1 MSHVIA
7 NSGIQFFE
15 TFMTFNP
22 ESAYQVP
29 NDPRPLT
36 ITCAESYNPFTQ
48 QRMFSFLSR
57 AGKEFIS
64 SEDLLNKP
72 EDIMKNIAGNFQ
84 FDLSGLPIPVN
95 DLQTLYYTV
104 YNASHSDDGTE
115 CYSLN
120 TMNQFRVVPDE
131 KAHTQVPAFE
141 HILDKWIPMPLFEQ
155 DESEDMA
162 YPKGWCRIKISFV
175 KKEKN
180 DCTYRILWA
189 LDTTLA
195 STPMDMLR
203 PYMRD
208 EDEKKLFGLCSHTYL
223 LKEFFFEEETSM
235 DGDTRLF
242 VPSAEARYMA
252 RLLNIDLNSM
262 KSDTGG
268 ARFKFLAFYAYL
280 INLIR
285 LVPKASLNITL
296 HDKKEESER
305 IPVDLVLDIGNSRTC
320 GVLFENGDLTKKS
333 MLRIRDLSDP
343 VKYYDKPFD
352 MRVVFRRVDLGTDI
366 DNDPENRLFGWRS
379 MLRVGEEAKKL
390 VYRSIEDEGLSELTT
405 NYSSPK
411 RYIWDKELFD
421 GKWNFLV
428 TDTDP
433 ATMKT
438 MSTYVDGLS
447 EWLDERGNVLDSMQ
461 FDAIKDCR
469 YSRSTLMMLAFLEIF
484 NHALCQI
491 NSEEF
496 RTPHANKDC
505 PRYLRNVII
514 TSPTAMANSEQRRLR
529 QLAIDALR
537 LASKTYGDRISQV
550 KVHPSP
556 ENIRVVPSYET
567 DVNREWLYD
576 EATACQFVYMFAEL
590 RKRYENDLKTFFK
603 LRGHKRLDLE
613 KAGITDTN
621 SVTVASVDIG
631 AGTTDVMICAYT
643 SADNQTLTPIPLFWD
658 SFYLAGDD
666 ILENVVKN
674 IIIEGP
680 RRGDLARGS
689 IRSVL
694 EARMLAKN
702 DAFFEQKLMEARDVR
717 NPKPQYAH
725 ILDCILRAASPSE
738 RNTYIVG
745 YCNNLLIDYFGTN
758 SANNTHIDRRCR
770 ADFNTQISMPI
781 AQLMMEQKRLDR
793 PARTFTYEE
802 VFKDYTPSPYLIE
815 HFKNHFSF
823 DIREIVWD
831 YSPKAVVDQLNKTM
845 KPLMKQI
852 SLLIHRFDVDVVMMA
867 GRPTSL
873 AELPDMLFE
882 FYPVSPDRV
891 VRLDKYEVGNW
902 YPFATGDGMFYDQKS
917 VVAVGAYIGYLAS
930 TQGYENFRLDLSQMA
945 SKMRPTAN
953 FVGLYSS
960 RRHTVN
966 PVLLSPSESTATVTV
981 TSFPYPLGV
990 KQVNRPGYESRP
1002 FGVIEY
1008 VNPAAP
1014 HSGTIDVQLTRMWSE
1029 NPEEITI
1036 LDATDRYGNP
1046 VGDEIRL
1053 VEKSLIDT
1061 ETGDSVFWQ
1070 DSGAFKYL
1078 TTSRDD
1084 AAMSEE

>member
-15 TFMTFNP
+15 TFLTFNP
-22 ESAYQVP
+22 ESAFQVP
-29 NDPRPLT
+29 DDPRPLT

-48 QRMFSFLSR
+48 QRLFSFLTR
-57 AGKEFIS
+57 AGKELIS

-72 EDIMKNIAGNFQ
+72 DDILKNIAGNYQ

-95 DLQTLYYTV
+95 NLQTLYYNTFTPG
-104 YNASHSDDGTE
+104 HSEDDSE

-120 TMNQFRVVPDE
+120 TMNQFRVIPDE
-131 KAHTQVPAFE
+131 KAHTQIPAFE
-141 HILDKWIPMPLFEQ
+141 QILDKWIPMPLFEQ
-155 DESEDMA
+155 NDSEDTA
-162 YPKGWCRIKISFV
+162 YPKGWCRIKISLLS
-175 KKEKN
+175 KEKN
-180 DCTYRILWA
+180 ISKYKILWA
-189 LDTTLA
+189 IDTTLA
-195 STPMDMLR
+195 SSPLDLLR
-203 PYMRD
+203 PYMNED
-208 EDEKKLFGLCSHTYL
+208 EDKKHFGLCNRTYM
-223 LKEFFFEEETSM
+223 LKDFFFEEETSM
-235 DGDTRLF
+235 DGETKLF

-252 RLLNIDLNSM
+252 RLLNIDLNSF
-262 KSDTGG
+262 SPESSG

-285 LVPKASLNITL
+285 LASPLKVIL
-296 HDKKEESER
+296 HDKKGEHEK

-333 MLRIRDLSDP
+333 MLKIRDLTDP
-343 VKYYDKPFD
+343 DKTYDKPFD

-366 DNDPENRLFGWRS
+366 DNDPEKQLFSWKS
-379 MLRVGEEAKKL
+379 MLRVGNEAKKL
-390 VYRSIEDEGLSELTT
+390 VYKSIEDEGLSELTT

-411 RYIWDKELFD
+411 RYIWDGELFD

-428 TDTDP
+428 TDSDP

-447 EWLDERGNVLDSMQ
+447 EWLDEKGNVTDNMQ
-461 FDAIKDCR
+461 FDAVKDCR
-469 YSRSTLMMLAFLEIF
+469 YSRSALMMLTFLEIF

-491 NSEEF
+491 NSEDF
-496 RTPHANKDC
+496 RTPHGNKDC
-505 PRYLRNVII
+505 PRYLRNIII

-537 LASKTYGDRISQV
+537 LASKSYGERTSDVS
-550 KVHPSP
+550 VHPDP
-556 ENIRVVPSYET
+556 QNIRVVPSYET
-567 DVNREWLYD
+567 DVTREWIYD

-590 RKRYENDLKTFFK
+590 GKRYENDVEKFFR
-603 LRGHKRLDLE
+603 LRGHKRADLE
-613 KAGITDTN
+613 KAGVTDGN
-621 SVTVASVDIG
+621 SMTVASVDIG

-666 ILENVVKN
+666 ILHSIVKN
-674 IIIEGP
+674 VIIEGP
-680 RRGDLARGS
+680 QRGNQNEGS

-702 DAFFEQKLMEARDVR
+702 DDFFEKKLQEARDIY
-717 NPKPQYAH
+717 NPKPQYVQV
-725 ILDCILRAASPSE
+725 LDNILRAGSSSE
-738 RNTYIVG
+738 RNAAIIG
-745 YCNNLLIDYFGTN
+745 YCNNLLIDYFGSD
-758 SANNTHIDRRCR
+758 SANNNHIDRRCR
-770 ADFNTQISMPI
+770 ADFNTQVSVPI
-781 AQLMMEQKRLDR
+781 AQLMMEQKRLNR
-793 PARTFTYEE
+793 PPRNFTFDEI
-802 VFKDYTPSPYLIE
+802 FKDFTPSKYLLD
-815 HFKNHFSF
+815 HFEKHFSF
-823 DIREIVWD
+823 SLKEIIWE
-831 YSPKAVVDQLNKTM
+831 YSPKAIVDQIHKTM

-852 SLLIHRFDVDVVMMA
+852 SLLIHKFDVDVIMMA
-867 GRPTSL
+867 GRPTSI

-917 VVAVGAYIGYLAS
+917 VVAVGAYIGYKAS
-930 TQGYENFRLDLSQMA
+930 THGYENFRLDLSQMA
-945 SKMRPTAN
+945 MKMRPTAN
-953 FVGLYSS
+953 FVGTYSS

-966 PVLLSPSESTATVTV
+966 PVYLTPSESTSTITV
-981 TSFPYPLGV
+981 TSFPYALGV
-990 KQVNRPGYESRP
+990 KQVNRPSYESRP
-1002 FGVIEY
+1002 FGVIER
-1008 VNPAAP
+1008 VHPDSP
-1014 HSGTIDVQLTRMWSE
+1014 SLGQVQIQLNRMWNE

-1046 VGDEIRL
+1046 MGDEIRL

-1061 ETGDSVFWQ
+1061 ETGSSTFWL
-1070 DSGAFKYL
+1070 DSGAFNYL
-1078 TTSRDD
+1078 TTSRLD
-1084 AAMSEE
+1084 AESFDKL